1 MTLPLSSQLDV
12 VAVSSGDRR
21 LHRLHELQKE
31 GEPMEPEYFSY
42 VEQDPSLHELLAPAL
57 PALRTLTAEQ
67 VETLVFYLKSLHSYY
82 PASANESEN
91 WLGFSERL
99 RVIRESP
106 QQTTLQRKAS
116 SKLLKGMATCVV
128 AGVFLTLGIAL
139 LAAGLTLG
147 GGALIAG
154 AVGLFVLADARFG
167 KQAIDT
173 AKEQDRRYFL
183 QSIRAARA
191 CNELDWA
198 GLFSHNGVTRPG
210 PQSDEDIEQSKLRV
224 AELSAQLRS
233 ALYNDEYM
241 AYSSCGAR
249 AT

>member
-1 MTLPLSSQLDV
+1 
-12 VAVSSGDRR
+12 
-21 LHRLHELQKE
+21 
-31 GEPMEPEYFSY
+31 MESEYFNY
-42 VEQDPSLHELLAPAL
+42 VEQDQGLHQLIAPVLPEL
-57 PALRTLTAEQ
+57 RSLTAEQ

-82 PASANESEN
+82 PASANESDN

-99 RVIRESP
+99 RVIRECP
-106 QQTTLQRKAS
+106 EQITLQRKAS
-116 SKLLKGMATCVV
+116 SKLLKGMTACVV
-128 AGVFLTLGIAL
+128 AGVLLALGIAL
-139 LAAGLTLG
+139 LAGGLTLG

-167 KQAIDT
+167 KPALDT

-183 QSIRAARA
+183 QSIRAALA

-198 GLFSHNGVTRPG
+198 GLFSHNDVTQPG

-249 AT
+249 VI

>member
-1 MTLPLSSQLDV
+1 
-12 VAVSSGDRR
+12 
-21 LHRLHELQKE
+21 
-31 GEPMEPEYFSY
+31 MEPEYFSY

-139 LAAGLTLG
+139 LAGGLTLG
-147 GGALIAG
+147 GGALIAC
-154 AVGLFVLADARFG
+154 LADGLTKDVVESLSTGIVAWWKELAPAVEARVVFKDSG
-167 KQAIDT
+167 FADDIAKTNMAAILN
-173 AKEQDRRYFL
+173 QNG
-183 QSIRAARA
+183 I
-191 CNELDWA
+191 LD
-198 GLFSHNGVTRPG
+198 V
-210 PQSDEDIEQSKLRV
+210 
-224 AELSAQLRS
+224 RS
-233 ALYNDEYM
+233 L
-241 AYSSCGAR
+241 
-249 AT
+249 

>member
-1 MTLPLSSQLDV
+1 
-12 VAVSSGDRR
+12 
-21 LHRLHELQKE
+21 
-31 GEPMEPEYFSY
+31 MESEYFSH
-42 VEQDPSLHELLAPAL
+42 VEQDPSLRELLAPVL
-57 PALRTLTAEQ
+57 PELRSLTAEQ

-82 PASANESEN
+82 PASANESHN

-106 QQTTLQRKAS
+106 EQVTLQRKAS
-116 SKLLKGMATCVV
+116 SNLLKVMTTCVV
-128 AGVFLTLGIAL
+128 AGVLLTLGIAL
-139 LAAGLTLG
+139 LAGGLTLG
-147 GGALIAG
+147 GCALIAG
-154 AVGLFVLADARFG
+154 AVGLFVLADAKFG
-167 KQAIDT
+167 KPALIT

-183 QSIRAARA
+183 QSLRAARA

-198 GLFSHNGVTRPG
+198 GLFSHNGVTQPG
-210 PQSDEDIEQSKLRV
+210 PQRDEDIEQSKRRV

-241 AYSSCGAR
+241 EYSSCSVR